1 MADVVCNTR
10 ITRKSGKFNKEQ
22 KEKIESLY
30 NNSKYMFNIF
40 KNDIQKEIS
49 KYISQNNIVDASL
62 KLVEIED
69 GPERNSLINL
79 IINRIN
85 NMETDNLRIQIE
97 LLSIKI
103 KSLINIQG
111 KIFLVENYLNILQ
124 EKIMKKIKKKDPLIS
139 KLNLDISLYL
149 LTIYTHSGNINK
161 AYEEILKSESLLNE
175 LNGTW
180 EFLDYFYILKIRE
193 AVFYMDCFN
202 FEKVSNVLDEVIER
216 AELVASLIKGIP
228 GCENM
233 TSDVVGKAI
242 GTRLQAYTNLICV
255 DDKYYDLAVKD
266 WKMAISQFVSDA
278 DKVRQYLY
286 RINIELEKN
295 NIENAILYLEYSV
308 KENKADF
315 SKILEKIEKIT
326 GFSRHFSV
334 SAYLKIMAKAMDENK
349 VDIARKMNE
358 AFEKNENLFKEY
370 YLEENGKEYNG
381 KIIKEEKEKLFHPFE
396 LIYWSLAKFY
406 KKTDIK
412 LAERYYEKAIKV
424 CDTYDETT
432 LKLVAI
438 AIICDKID
446 IENNLDKLKEE
457 LLDRLTKE
465 EEKNLKPLE
474 NLIIYIK
481 EIINNIW
488 KEQDRQKIQNEVQ
501 KILDRIKI

>member
-22 KEKIESLY
+22 KEKIENLY
-30 NNSKYMFNIF
+30 NSSKYMFNIF

-69 GPERNSLINL
+69 GPEKNSLISL
-79 IINRIN
+79 IIDRIN
-85 NMETDNLRIQIE
+85 NMGTDNLRIQIE

-161 AYEEILKSESLLNE
+161 AYEEIIRSEQLLNE

-202 FEKVSNVLDEVIER
+202 FEKVYNILDEVIER
-216 AELVASLIKGIP
+216 AQLVAGLIKEIP

-233 TSDVVGKAI
+233 TSDIVGKAL
-242 GTRLQAYTNLICV
+242 GTRLQAYTNLICI
-255 DDKYYDLAVKD
+255 DDKYYELAVKD
-266 WKMAISQFVSDA
+266 WEIAISQFVSDA

-286 RINIELEKN
+286 RINIELEKD
-295 NIENAILYLEYSV
+295 NIEDAILYLEYSV

-315 SKILEKIEKIT
+315 DKILEKIDRIT
-326 GFSRHFSV
+326 GFSKHFSI
-334 SAYLKIMAKAMDENK
+334 SAYLKIMAKAMEKNK
-349 VDIARKMNE
+349 TDIAKKMNV

-381 KIIKEEKEKLFHPFE
+381 EIIKEKKEKLFHPFE
-396 LIYWSLAKFY
+396 LIYWSLARFY
-406 KKTDIK
+406 KKIDIK
-412 LAERYYEKAIKV
+412 LSEKYYEKAIEV

-432 LKLVAI
+432 LKLIAI

-446 IENNLDKLKEE
+446 IENDLDKLKEE
-457 LLDRLTKE
+457 LLYRVTKE

-474 NLIIYIK
+474 SLIKYIK
-481 EIINNIW
+481 EVVKIILE
-488 KEQDRQKIQNEVQ
+488 EQDRQKIQNEAQ
-501 KILDRIKI
+501 KILNRIKI